1 MSEYGNHA
9 EVFDAVFTSPPYFN
23 KAEAYSK
30 DPRDLCNMDM
40 DRFLE
45 RVEVLFGNLSRLI
58 KRSNYKERVIKPIIM
73 TLGTSRDGEN
83 GIQDMSFHF
92 QSIARKYNLK
102 LWDQMFVEINNPH
115 VWTSL
120 QRNYELR
127 MVNKNYETQV
137 AWVKF

>member
-23 KAEAYSK
+23 KAEPYSK

-45 RVEVLFGNLSRLI
+45 RVELLFRNLSRLI

-92 QSIARKYNLK
+92 QSIARNHGLT
-102 LWDQMFVEINNPH
+102 LWDQMFVELNNPH